1 MSHELCTT
9 YDVSKGKSGIQK
21 DVDAWPRLAKFVT
34 SVDSALDWTTERLDR
49 KFVSAMERSLDDNPD
64 KKKEMKLLKRT
75 VLVLLCLGLAAS
87 AVWIK
92 FSVEAQIVYAALG

>member
-9 YDVSKGKSGIQK
+9 YDVSQGKSGVQK
-21 DVDAWPRLAKFVT
+21 DLAWPRLAKFVT